1 MNHAQEPIFFRSA
14 AELQQ
19 WFATFSATASEL
31 WVGFYKKGTGEPG
44 ITWPESVDEALC
56 CGWIDGVRKG
66 IDAASYMIRFSP
78 RRPVSVWSNVNIQR
92 AEALIVAGR
101 MTPAGL
107 AAFAARKEN
116 KSGIYS
122 HEQRRVELEEPYG
135 SMLAAQQAAWDF
147 FHAQP
152 PSYRKAVSWWIV
164 SAQQEATRLRRLEKL
179 VDCSARGELIPEM
192 SRRQPTQ

>member
-1 MNHAQEPIFFRSA
+1 MNLEQKPTFFRSP

-19 WFATFSATASEL
+19 WFATFAATASEL
-31 WVGFYKKGTGEPG
+31 WVGFYKQGTGEPS
-44 ITWPESVDEALC
+44 ITWPQSVAEALC

-78 RRPVSVWSNVNIQR
+78 RRPSSVWSSVNIQR
-92 AEALIVAGR
+92 AEALIAAGR

-122 HEQRRVELEEPYG
+122 YEQRRAELEEPYS
-135 SMLAAQQAAWDF
+135 SMLAAQPAAWDS
-147 FHAQP
+147 FHAQSP
-152 PSYRKAVSWWIV
+152 AYRKAVNWWIV
-164 SAQQEATRLRRLEKL
+164 SAKREATRLRRLEKL
-179 VDCSARGELIPEM
+179 VDYSARGELIPEM
-192 SRRQPTQ
+192 RRQKPTL